1 MDQSEPCIAVPLVL
15 AGDILF
21 ADAATALD
29 PCHAR
34 EAADDLVGV
43 EPSRVAASNPLAA
56 VGALADDL
64 GGKGADSGAAVCR

>member
-1 MDQSEPCIAVPLVL
+1 MDQSESSIALPLVL
-15 AGDILF
+15 AGDIRL

-29 PCHAR
+29 RRHAR
-34 EAADDLVGV
+34 EAAEDLGGV
-43 EPSRVAASNPLAA
+43 ESSGVTAPDALIA